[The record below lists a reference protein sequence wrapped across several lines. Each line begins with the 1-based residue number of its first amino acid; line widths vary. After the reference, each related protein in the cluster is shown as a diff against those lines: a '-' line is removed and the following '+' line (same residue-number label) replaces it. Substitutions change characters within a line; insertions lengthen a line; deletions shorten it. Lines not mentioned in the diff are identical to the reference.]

1 MLLYTD
7 FLCLRTISMEMNNIW
22 DDNVLELQLWVNSFS
37 YTFCLALSVIY
48 NVLSLY
54 DKYIINFI
62 SYNENTHNFKRFD
75 FHVMKFIN
83 VEFFLFLFLINF
95 RTFLYCNR
103 WNGPFLHVPE
113 GCLCLL
119 VRFGIIIMELY
130 YPHYLIN
137 MVT

>member
-1 MLLYTD
+1 
-7 FLCLRTISMEMNNIW
+7 MNNIW

-62 SYNENTHNFKRFD
+62 SYNENTHNFKCFD

-83 VEFFLFLFLINF
+83 VEFFYFYF
-95 RTFLYCNR
+95 
-103 WNGPFLHVPE
+103 
-113 GCLCLL
+113 
-119 VRFGIIIMELY
+119 
-130 YPHYLIN
+130 
-137 MVT
+137 